1 MNAMNPNRFVRMTF
15 MLKLACLPWQSTTL
29 GLLEYFLVDVKDGIS
44 LIMRYMCF
52 KHVNPDIA

>member
-1 MNAMNPNRFVRMTF
+1 